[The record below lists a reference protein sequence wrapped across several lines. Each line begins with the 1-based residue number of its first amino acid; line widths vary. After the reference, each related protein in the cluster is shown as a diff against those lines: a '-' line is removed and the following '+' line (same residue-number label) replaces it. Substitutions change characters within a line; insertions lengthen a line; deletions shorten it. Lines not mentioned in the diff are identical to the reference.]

1 MKQLLSGWTMMR
13 FLRLGMGIYALV
25 QSVIDHEPVLA
36 FAGVLLTA
44 MAVFNVGCCGVN
56 GCSTSVKP
64 AGKFLGRTD
73 NISFE
78 EIK

>member
-1 MKQLLSGWTMMR
+1 MKQVLSGWSLMR
-13 FLRLGMGIYALV
+13 GLRLGMGVYALV
-25 QSVIDHEPVLA
+25 QSAIDHEPLLA

-56 GCSTSVKP
+56 GCATNFNPAKSTTQK
-64 AGKFLGRTD
+64 TE